1 MILLILIQGIVALQI
16 SVFSLLPD
24 LPNLPDAVISGV
36 NAFLDIIFD
45 NVGILG
51 LFIPIN
57 TVKIVVPLVI
67 AIANFDRIYKLVM
80 WIIRKVPFL
89 DIS

>member
-1 MILLILIQGIVALQI
+1 MIFLILIQGLVNLQI
-16 SVFSLLPD
+16 FVFSLLPD
-24 LPNLPDAVISGV
+24 LPNLPDSVISGV
-36 NAFLDIIFD
+36 NSFLDIIFD

-80 WIIRKVPFL
+80 WVIRKIPFL
-89 DIS
+89 KIS